1 MNASVRS
8 SPRLALRLAGLRVHS
23 RLRVGS
29 PGKVRSAAT
38 RGMRRNECIGAASS
52 RLALRLAGLRGYSRL
67 RVGSPGKA
75 RSAAS
80 GECAQHEILLR
91 SSSRLA
97 LRLAGLR
104 VHSRLR
110 VGSPGKARSA
120 ATRGMA
126 AEALAQ
132 FDAALHHAQQ
142 VLPGPELAKPRL
154 SQPSLQILNIV
165 TLAVEHQ
172 ADHAAA
178 VRHVNTV

>member
-1 MNASVRS
+1 MRS
-8 SPRLALRLAGLRVHS
+8 
-23 RLRVGS
+23 
-29 PGKVRSAAT
+29 
-38 RGMRRNECIGAASS
+38 SS

-67 RVGSPGKA
+67 RAGSPGKA

-80 GECAQHEILLR
+80 GEDAQHEVLLR
-91 SSSRLA
+91 SSPRLA
-97 LRLAGLR
+97 LRLSGLR
-104 VHSRLR
+104 VYSRLR
-110 VGSPGKARSA
+110 AGSPGKARSA

-165 TLAVEHQ
+165 TLTVEHQ

>member
-1 MNASVRS
+1 MRS
-8 SPRLALRLAGLRVHS
+8 SPRLALRLAGLRVYS
-23 RLRVGS
+23 RLRAGS
-29 PGKVRSAAT
+29 PGKARSAAT
-38 RGMRRNECIGAASS
+38 RGMRRDECIGAASP
-52 RLALRLAGLRGYSRL
+52 RLALRLAGLRAHSRL

-75 RSAAS
+75 RSAATR
-80 GECAQHEILLR
+80 GMRRDECIGAA
-91 SSSRLA
+91 SPRLA

-104 VHSRLR
+104 AHSRLR

-126 AEALAQ
+126 AQALAQ
-132 FDAALHHAQQ
+132 LDAALHHAQQ

-165 TLAVEHQ
+165 TLTVEHQ

>member
-1 MNASVRS
+1 MRS

-38 RGMRRNECIGAASS
+38 RGMRRDEYIGAASS

-67 RVGSPGKA
+67 RAGSPGKA

-80 GECAQHEILLR
+80 GEDAQHEVLLR
-91 SSSRLA
+91 SSPRLA
-97 LRLAGLR
+97 LRLSGLR
-104 VHSRLR
+104 VYSRLR
-110 VGSPGKARSA
+110 AGSPGKARSA

-165 TLAVEHQ
+165 TLTVEHQ

>member
-1 MNASVRS
+1 MRS

-38 RGMRRNECIGAASS
+38 RGMRRDEYIGAASF

-67 RVGSPGKA
+67 RAGSPGKA

-80 GECAQHEILLR
+80 GEDAQHEVLLR
-91 SSSRLA
+91 SSPRLA
-97 LRLAGLR
+97 LRLSGLR
-104 VHSRLR
+104 VYSRLR
-110 VGSPGKARSA
+110 AGSPGKARSA

-165 TLAVEHQ
+165 TLTVEHQ

>member
-1 MNASVRS
+1 MRS
-8 SPRLALRLAGLRVHS
+8 SP
-23 RLRVGS
+23 
-29 PGKVRSAAT
+29 
-38 RGMRRNECIGAASS
+38 

-67 RVGSPGKA
+67 RAGSPGKA

-80 GECAQHEILLR
+80 GEDAQHEVLLR
-91 SSSRLA
+91 SSPRLA
-97 LRLAGLR
+97 LRLSGLR
-104 VHSRLR
+104 VYSRLR
-110 VGSPGKARSA
+110 AGSPGKARSA

-165 TLAVEHQ
+165 TLTVEHQ

>member
-1 MNASVRS
+1 MRS

-38 RGMRRNECIGAASS
+38 RGMRRDEYIGAASF

-67 RVGSPGKA
+67 RAGSPGKA
-75 RSAAS
+75 RSAAC
-80 GECAQHEILLR
+80 GEDAQHEVLLR
-91 SSSRLA
+91 SSPRLA
-97 LRLAGLR
+97 LRLSGLR
-104 VHSRLR
+104 VYSRLR
-110 VGSPGKARSA
+110 AGSPGKARSA

-165 TLAVEHQ
+165 TLTVEHQ

>member
-1 MNASVRS
+1 
-8 SPRLALRLAGLRVHS
+8 
-23 RLRVGS
+23 
-29 PGKVRSAAT
+29 
-38 RGMRRNECIGAASS
+38 MRRDECIGAASF

-67 RVGSPGKA
+67 RAGSPGKA

-80 GECAQHEILLR
+80 GEDAQHEVLLR
-91 SSSRLA
+91 SSPRLA
-97 LRLAGLR
+97 LRLSGLR
-104 VHSRLR
+104 VYSRLR
-110 VGSPGKARSA
+110 AGSPGKARSA

-165 TLAVEHQ
+165 TLTVEHQ

>member
-1 MNASVRS
+1 MRS

-38 RGMRRNECIGAASS
+38 RGMRRDECIGAAS
-52 RLALRLAGLRGYSRL
+52 
-67 RVGSPGKA
+67 P
-75 RSAAS
+75 
-80 GECAQHEILLR
+80 
-91 SSSRLA
+91 RLA

-110 VGSPGKARSA
+110 VGSPGKVRSAATGEDAQHEVLLRSSPRLALRLSGLRVYSRLRAGSPGKARSA

-165 TLAVEHQ
+165 TLTVEHQ